1 MERIESEVK
10 QELARFG
17 PAGAMGQIVETWP
30 ITVGET
36 IAANAWPARV
46 ARDGTLHVAATSSTW
61 VFELSQLAPQI
72 LERLRETLAEAA
84 PSGLRFA
91 LGHVPERS
99 ELPVANAG
107 PEPPRPSPEHV
118 ARAAEIA
125 AAIDDEELREMVK
138 KAAALSL
145 AQAADV
151 GPF

>member
-1 MERIESEVK
+1 M
-10 QELARFG
+10 QELARVLT
-17 PAGAMGQIVETWP
+17 ADAMLQIWKTWP

-61 VFELSQLAPQI
+61 AFELSLLAPQI

-99 ELPVANAG
+99 EMPLANAG
-107 PEPPRPSPEHV
+107 PQPPRPSPEHV
-118 ARAAEIA
+118 ARASEIA
-125 AAIDDEELREMVK
+125 AAHDHDGLRDMV
-138 KAAALSL
+138 
-145 AQAADV
+145 
-151 GPF
+151 